1 MSQTVLK
8 GHMHVIMPTFTFGN
22 ILGMLYA
29 LVRVNL
35 IAFNVS

>member
-8 GHMHVIMPTFTFGN
+8 GQMRIIIPTFTFGN
-22 ILGMLYA
+22 MLGMLYA